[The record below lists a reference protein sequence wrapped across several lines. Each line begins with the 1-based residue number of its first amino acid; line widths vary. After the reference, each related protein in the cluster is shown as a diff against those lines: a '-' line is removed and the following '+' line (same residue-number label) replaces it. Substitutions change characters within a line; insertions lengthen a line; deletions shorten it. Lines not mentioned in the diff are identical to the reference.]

1 MRRPG
6 SAALVALAGNLRSPA
21 LALLAGL
28 LATPLRAHDFWIE
41 PSSFHP
47 SVGSTVGLRLM
58 VGQGFRGEPVP
69 RNPALIVKFELISAS
84 GEAPIPGRPA
94 DDPAGTAPI
103 TAPGLQAVGYRS
115 GDSFVSLDAQKF
127 EDYLREEGLER
138 IVAERARRGETE
150 KPSRELFSRCAKA
163 LLFAGEGPVR
173 GDDRAL
179 GFSLELLAEKNPYA
193 LRAGS
198 ELPVRLLFDGRPL
211 EGALVVAIPRGEPR
225 ETLSQRTDRSGRAR
239 LRLPREGAWLVK
251 AVHMVPAP
259 ADSGADWR
267 SLWASLTFEMPAASP
282 VGRAP

>member
-1 MRRPG
+1 M
-6 SAALVALAGNLRSPA
+6 
-21 LALLAGL
+21 
-28 LATPLRAHDFWIE
+28 
-41 PSSFHP
+41 
-47 SVGSTVGLRLM
+47 
-58 VGQGFRGEPVP
+58 
-69 RNPALIVKFELISAS
+69 
-84 GEAPIPGRPA
+84 
-94 DDPAGTAPI
+94 
-103 TAPGLQAVGYRS
+103 
-115 GDSFVSLDAQKF
+115 SLDARKF

-163 LLFAGEGPVR
+163 LLFAGEGPV
-173 GDDRAL
+173 GGEDRAL
-179 GFSLELLAEKNPYA
+179 GFTLELLAEQDPYA

-198 ELPVRLLFDGRPL
+198 ELPVRLLFEGKPL
-211 EGALVVAIPRGEPR
+211 EGALVVAIPHGEPR
-225 ETLSQRTDRSGRAR
+225 ESLSQRTDRSGRVR